1 MTFKFEKNLTSCRA
15 HLTYC
20 WLVNPDEKYN
30 NYQATL
36 LIKPNMKHLLD
47 DGTEVNSAE
56 YMLDQL
62 EGIKKEFQDSLISAY
77 PDRKGKFKW
86 QRNKDGEPMQY
97 WQVTADG
104 LTIKLKKKAGGLK
117 KNGEA
122 YTSVP
127 PKFFKQE
134 GDIMKLCTPE
144 EVKRFDKIA
153 PESIGQVN
161 IRISGYDMDY
171 IGLKLEPQ
179 GICVRHFV
187 PFVGGMQT
195 AEDFGFAP
203 EKETTTQNSWEAETI
218 GSAGAAS
225 GSDF

>member
-1 MTFKFEKNLTSCRA
+1 MSIKFEKSLTTCKA

-20 WLVNPDEKYN
+20 WLVNPDQKYN

-36 LIKPNMKHLLD
+36 LIKPEMKHLLE
-47 DGTEVNSAE
+47 DGKTEVNSAE
-56 YMLDQL
+56 YMMDKL
-62 EGIKKEFQDSLISAY
+62 EGIKKEFQDALVAAH
-77 PDRKGKFKW
+77 PERKGQFKW
-86 QRNKDGEPMQY
+86 QRGGDGEPMKY
-97 WQVTADG
+97 WQFTKDG
-104 LTIKLKKKAGGLK
+104 FTIKLKMRAMGVK
-117 KNGEA
+117 KNGES
-122 YTSVP
+122 YTRIP

-134 GDIMKLCTPE
+134 GDNMLLCTPE
-144 EVKRFDKIA
+144 ETKKYDKIA
-153 PESIGQVN
+153 PESVGQVN
-161 IRISGYDMDY
+161 IRIVGYDMDN

-203 EKETTTQNSWEAETI
+203 EKEAATPTNWEESTVAT
-218 GSAGAAS
+218 S